1 MEWCSH
7 PGKVG
12 LLTQVQCRGCHPG
25 DCEHVPQVQGLEV
38 GITLETGCVNTDQRS
53 GEVLSHPR
61 ETVDM

>member
-12 LLTQVQCRGCHPG
+12 LLTQLQSLGGCHPG

-38 GITLETGCVNTDQRS
+38 GITLETGCVNTGQRS
-53 GEVLSHPR
+53 GEVLSP
-61 ETVDM
+61 